1 MIMSVKEFD
10 VVIVGGGGA
19 GLRTAIEVAQ
29 DSSLKVALVSK
40 VFPTRSHTGAAQGGM
55 NAALGHAVPEDNP
68 EVHAYDTIKGSDFLA
83 DQDAV
88 FFMTE
93 KAPEIIYELDRWGVP
108 FSRMPD
114 GRIAQRPFGG
124 ASFPRTVFAADKTGH
139 VLLHILFEQALSRDN
154 IEFFNEFFLLDLVHD
169 GRRVGGVVL
178 YDIRNGE
185 VVLLK
190 AKAVVLATGGFARIY
205 WYRSTN
211 AIGNTGDGQAVA
223 LRAGVPLKDMEFIQ
237 FHPTGLAKTGIL
249 LSEACRGEGGYLLNR
264 EGERFMKRYAPD
276 KMELAPRDIVS
287 RAIETEIRE
296 GRGVGSGARG
306 YVYLDLRHL
315 GEEKIKERLPQ
326 VRQLAIDFEGVDP
339 VKDLVPIRPS
349 AHYCMGGIHVTDY
362 RTSETPM
369 EGLYAV
375 GECACVSVHG
385 ANRLGGNSL
394 TELIVFGKY
403 CGLAVK
409 EYVREVDYLGGEET
423 ELKRVEEF
431 VESLFRR
438 EGKENLAQ
446 IRSQMGEITW
456 GKMGIFRDENSLRE
470 AYEELSELLERWE
483 NIPLV
488 DKSKT
493 FNTNLIELLELKN
506 MLELARVVAL
516 SALNR
521 KESRGGHSREDY
533 PERDDKNFLKHTLA
547 YYDSKGEI
555 KIEYI
560 PVRITKYKPEE
571 RKY

>member
-1 MIMSVKEFD
+1 MQILNYD
-10 VVIVGGGGA
+10 AVVIGGGGA
-19 GLRTAIEVAQ
+19 GLRTAIEIAK
-29 DSSLKVALVSK
+29 DENIKVALVSK

-55 NAALGHAVPEDNP
+55 NAALGNVIPDDNP

-108 FSRMPD
+108 FSRLPD

-139 VLLHILFEQALSRDN
+139 VLLHTLFEQALARDN
-154 IEFFNEFFLLDLVHD
+154 IDFLNEFFLLDLIHD
-169 GRRVGGVVL
+169 GERVKGVSV

-185 VVLLK
+185 VLTIK

-205 WYRSTN
+205 WFRSTN

-249 LSEACRGEGGYLLNR
+249 LSEACRGEGGYLLNK

-296 GRGVGSGARG
+296 GRGVGEGARA

-315 GEEKIKERLPQ
+315 GEEKINERLPQ

-339 VKDLVPIRPS
+339 VKELVPIRPT
-349 AHYCMGGIHVTDY
+349 AHYCMGGIHVENY
-362 RTSETPM
+362 KTSETPLK
-369 EGLYAV
+369 GLYAV

-403 CGLAVK
+403 CGIAVREFVK
-409 EYVREVDYLGGEET
+409 ENGFLEISESEA
-423 ELKRVEEF
+423 KKSEEF
-431 VESLFRR
+431 IEKLMKR
-438 EGKENLAQ
+438 EGNENLAKV
-446 IRSQMGEITW
+446 RAQMGEITW
-456 GKMGIFRDENSLRE
+456 QKMGIFRDEKSLKE

-483 NIPLV
+483 KIPVV
-488 DKSKT
+488 DKSKV
-493 FNTNLIELLELKN
+493 FNTNLIELLELRN
-506 MLELARVVAL
+506 MLELARVVAYC
-516 SALNR
+516 ALHR
-521 KESRGGHSREDY
+521 RESRGGHSREDY
-533 PERDDKNFLKHTLA
+533 PQRDDKNFLKHTLV
-547 YYDSKGEI
+547 YYENGKL

-560 PVRITKYKPEE
+560 PVRITKFKPEE

>member
-1 MIMSVKEFD
+1 MEIKKFD
-10 VVIVGGGGA
+10 VVVIGGGGA
-19 GLRTAIEVAQ
+19 GLRTAIEIAK
-29 DSSLKVALVSK
+29 DPDISVALVSK
-40 VFPTRSHTGAAQGGM
+40 VYPTRSHTGAAQGGM
-55 NAALGHAVPEDNP
+55 NAALGNVIPDDSP

-108 FSRMPD
+108 FSRLPD

-139 VLLHILFEQALSRDN
+139 VLLHTLFEQALARDN
-154 IEFFNEFFLLDLVHD
+154 ITFFNEYFLLDLIHD
-169 GRRVGGVVL
+169 GERVKGVTI
-178 YDIRNGE
+178 YDIRNGN
-185 VVLLK
+185 VLFLHT
-190 AKAVVLATGGFARIY
+190 KAVVLATGGFARIY
-205 WYRSTN
+205 WFRSTN

-249 LSEACRGEGGYLLNR
+249 LSEACRGEGGYLVNK

-296 GRGVGSGARG
+296 GRGVGEGARA

-315 GEEKIKERLPQ
+315 GEEKIRERLPQ

-339 VKDLVPIRPS
+339 ARELVPIRPS
-349 AHYCMGGIHVTDY
+349 AHYCMGGIHVENY
-362 RTSETPM
+362 KTSETPLK
-369 EGLYAV
+369 GLYAV

-403 CGLAVK
+403 CGMAVREFVK
-409 EYVREVDYLGGEET
+409 ETDFAQVNESEP
-423 ELKRVEEF
+423 KKSEEF
-431 VESLFRR
+431 IEGLMKR
-438 EGKENLAQ
+438 EGNENLAEV
-446 IRSQMGEITW
+446 RAQMGEITW
-456 GKMGIFRDENSLRE
+456 AKMGIFRDEKSLKE
-470 AYEELSELLERWE
+470 AFEELSELLERWN
-483 NIPLV
+483 NIPVV
-488 DKSKT
+488 DKSKV
-493 FNTNLIELLELKN
+493 FNTNLIEVLELRN
-506 MLELARVVAL
+506 MLELARVVAY
-516 SALNR
+516 SALHR

-533 PERDDKNFLKHTLA
+533 PQRDDKNFLKHSLV
-547 YYDSKGEI
+547 YYDDKGDL
-555 KIEYI
+555 KLDYI

>member
-1 MIMSVKEFD
+1 MQILNYD
-10 VVIVGGGGA
+10 AVVIGGGGA
-19 GLRTAIEVAQ
+19 GLRTAIEIAK
-29 DSSLKVALVSK
+29 DESIKVAVVSK

-55 NAALGHAVPEDNP
+55 NAALGNVIPDDNP

-108 FSRMPD
+108 FSRLPD

-139 VLLHILFEQALSRDN
+139 VLLHTLFEQALSRDN
-154 IEFFNEFFLLDLVHD
+154 IDFLNEFFLLDIIHD
-169 GRRVGGVVL
+169 GERVKGVSV

-185 VVLLK
+185 VLTIK

-205 WYRSTN
+205 WFRSTN

-249 LSEACRGEGGYLLNR
+249 LSEACRGEGGYLLNK

-296 GRGVGSGARG
+296 GRGVGKGAKA

-315 GEEKIKERLPQ
+315 GEEKINERLPQ

-349 AHYCMGGIHVTDY
+349 AHYCMGGIHIENY
-362 RTSETPM
+362 KTSETPLK
-369 EGLYAV
+369 GLYAV

-403 CGLAVK
+403 CGIAVREFVK
-409 EYVREVDYLGGEET
+409 ENEFL
-423 ELKRVEEF
+423 ELSENEAKKSEEF
-431 VESLFRR
+431 IEKLMKREGNESLA
-438 EGKENLAQ
+438 K
-446 IRSQMGEITW
+446 IRAQMGEITW
-456 GKMGIFRDENSLRE
+456 EKMGIFRDEKSLKE

-483 NIPLV
+483 KIPVV
-488 DKSKT
+488 DKSKV
-493 FNTNLIELLELKN
+493 FNTNLIELLELRN
-506 MLELARVVAL
+506 MLELARVVAYC
-516 SALNR
+516 ALHR
-521 KESRGGHSREDY
+521 RESRGGHTREDY
-533 PERDDKNFLKHTLA
+533 PYRDDKNFLKHTLV
-547 YYDSKGEI
+547 YYENGKL

-560 PVRITKYKPEE
+560 PVRITRFKPEE